1 MNGFWRL
8 CGFIV
13 YVVAC
18 LAILLIVTA
27 AIVQTQGD
35 TTARYIEQQRQET
48 IREQAR
54 QETERVRSVEWN
66 ATLRTW
72 GTWGGGALA
81 VGIGCWAV
89 VRWQEER
96 SKRHIAS
103 VSAQERVI
111 LAYIAAYGGRAGEFD
126 GVPGVFLDTSR
137 EFVPWQVARAELPVV
152 RAQIAV
158 NDYYDDDEC

>member
-81 VGIGCWAV
+81 VGIFESFASFWSGALKDAIV
-89 VRWQEER
+89 FGLLIPVLILR
-96 SKRHIAS
+96 SYMALH
-103 VSAQERVI
+103 V
-111 LAYIAAYGGRAGEFD
+111 
-126 GVPGVFLDTSR
+126 
-137 EFVPWQVARAELPVV
+137 
-152 RAQIAV
+152 
-158 NDYYDDDEC
+158 DDEIEELDE